1 MKKLLLIPCLLLLL
15 SNKSLTKKQ
24 MVSELVNFNQDKM
37 KQAIDSPQ
45 MLQAFQGNKK
55 KKDAFVKVVNNYN
68 KSYMSNFKKF
78 LNTNFNDKQVK
89 RLYST
94 LKDDFFINTYAK
106 FTNAMG
112 DSKGLQAF
120 IMNNQKSLIAK
131 PKAMLINNIDNIIL
145 LTKSFKENSEMSMSM
160 MKTQMKGMSEQQMNM
175 MIQMAKAQMA
185 PIFDNLAYFSMDK
198 SSDKD
203 LKKFHSQINHEEL
216 KKYFKHLSTIQT
228 EAGKNM
234 FGEMM
239 KIMTSTSQNK
249 GKKKGAK

>member
-1 MKKLLLIPCLLLLL
+1 MIPFLLLLL

-24 MVSELVNFNQDKM
+24 MVNELVNFNQDKM

-68 KSYMSNFKKF
+68 KNYMSNFKKF
-78 LNTNFNDKQVK
+78 LNSNFNDKQIE

-94 LKDDFFINTYAK
+94 LKDDFFISTYAK
-106 FTNAMG
+106 FTSAMG
-112 DSKGLQAF
+112 DSQGLQTF
-120 IMNNQKSLIAK
+120 IMNNQKSLISK
-131 PKAMLINNIDNIIL
+131 PKTKLINDIDSIIL
-145 LTKSFKENSEMSMSM
+145 LTQSFRENSEMSMSM

-175 MIQMAKAQMA
+175 MIEMAKSQMA
-185 PIFDNLAYFSMDK
+185 PIFDNLAYFSMNK
-198 SSDKD
+198 SNDKD
-203 LKKFHSQINHEEL
+203 LKKFHSQVNHDEL
-216 KKYFKHLSTIQT
+216 KKYFKHLSKIQN
-228 EAGKNM
+228 EAGKKM

-239 KIMTSTSQNK
+239 KIMTDTSQNK